1 MVEARIMDCQEFRR
15 LIDSYLNDELL
26 VETNHDVLRHLENC
40 RDCREQ
46 IAAVRSLRGRLRD
59 AVRTMPSM
67 QIGDTFAF
75 RLASDL
81 RKTALKPGVWE
92 QLTTGSRFAGMRVA
106 VAGFACLIVIVIGG
120 FFLLRSPKDSAA
132 VNTNINIGEHETF
145 VEANK
150 TRVAEAVKA
159 AWKDLSAHAVGD
171 HENCAVKFNL
181 DEYPISLDEAAKKF
195 GPVNKDI
202 DNAVFE
208 AAKTAF
214 NDKPASRIELLEAHF
229 CIYAGRPFTH
239 IVLRRQG
246 KVISVLVTD
255 TDLPAESEAP
265 VTGHADGVLN
275 AAGFSI
281 GRHAFFVVS
290 EMDAADNIQIARAIY
305 PAMRRH
311 IESAGA

>member
-1 MVEARIMDCQEFRR
+1 MRQIMDCQEFRR

-40 RDCREQ
+40 RDCRDQ
-46 IAAVRSLRGRLRD
+46 LAGVRSLRGRLRD
-59 AVRTMPSM
+59 AVRATPSM
-67 QIGDTFAF
+67 QMGDTFAA
-75 RLASDL
+75 RLASNL
-81 RKTALKPGVWE
+81 QKTALRPSVWE
-92 QLTTGSRFAGMRVA
+92 QLTTGSAFAGMRVTA
-106 VAGFACLIVIVIGG
+106 VGFACLIVIVIGG
-120 FFLLRSPKDSAA
+120 FFVLRSPNDSAA
-132 VNTNINIGEHETF
+132 VITNRNIGEHETI

-150 TRVAEAVKA
+150 TRLAEAVKA
-159 AWKDLSAHAVGD
+159 AWKDLSAQAVGD

-181 DEYPISLDEAAKKF
+181 EEHPISLDEAAKKF

-202 DNAVFE
+202 DKAVFE

-214 NDKPASRIELLEAHF
+214 GDKPASRIELLEAHF
-229 CIYAGRPFTH
+229 CIYAGRVFTH

-246 KVISVLVTD
+246 KIISVLVTD
-255 TDLPAESEAP
+255 TDLPAESDAP
-265 VTGHADGVLN
+265 VTGHADGALN

-290 EMDAADNIQIARAIY
+290 EMDAADNAQIARAIY

-311 IESAGA
+311 IETAGA